1 MTKILILGKQGQVA
15 WELQVT
21 LATLGNVTVL
31 GSQELDLAN
40 PDRIRD
46 RVRQIQPDIIV
57 NAAAY
62 TAVDKAENE
71 PDLCMSINA
80 TAPGILAELAREF
93 QALLVHYST
102 DYVFDGT
109 KTSPYLETDPTNPLS
124 VYGASKLAGE
134 RAIIQVDCPHL
145 ILRTT
150 WVYGNRGKNFLL
162 TILRLAAERT
172 ELKIIADQFGA
183 PTWSRA
189 IAEATAQILAQ
200 CHRDSRSVMP
210 KARLRQRVGE
220 ASRREAS
227 ACAERLRQLSSIRGI
242 YNLSAAGKT
251 SWHGFASEIVTQY
264 RSQSPDRHLAV
275 QNIIPIPTS
284 EYPTPAQRPA
294 NSILD
299 NRKISTDFGVQMPEW
314 HLSLSQLL
322 ARWQQI

>member
-1 MTKILILGKQGQVA
+1 MTEILILGKQGQVA

-21 LATLGNVTVL
+21 LATLGDITVL

-40 PDRIRD
+40 PDRIREL
-46 RVRQIQPDIIV
+46 VRQIKPDIIV

-62 TAVDKAENE
+62 TAVDRAESE

-93 QALLVHYST
+93 QALLIHYST

-124 VYGASKLAGE
+124 VYGSSKLAGE
-134 RAIIQVDCPHL
+134 RAIIQVGCPHL

-162 TILRLAAERT
+162 TILRLAADRS
-172 ELKIIADQFGA
+172 ELKIIADQLGA
-183 PTWSRA
+183 PTWSST

-200 CHRDSRSVMP
+200 CHRDSRSE
-210 KARLRQRVGE
+210 LRQR
-220 ASRREAS
+220 
-227 ACAERLRQLSSIRGI
+227 SSIRGV
-242 YNLSAAGKT
+242 YNLSAAGET

-264 RSQSPDRHLAV
+264 RAHSPDRQLAIE
-275 QNIIPIPTS
+275 NIIPIPTS

-299 NRKISTDFGVQMPEW
+299 NRKILSDFGVQMPQW
-314 HLSLSQLL
+314 QMSLSQLF
-322 ARWQQI
+322 ARWQQL